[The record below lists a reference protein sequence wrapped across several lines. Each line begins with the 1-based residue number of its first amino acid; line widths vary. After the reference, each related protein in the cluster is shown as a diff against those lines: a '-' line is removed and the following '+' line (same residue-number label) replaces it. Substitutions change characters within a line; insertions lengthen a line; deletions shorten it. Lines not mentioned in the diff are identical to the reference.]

1 MRVAPGYSGVWR
13 FSRPCSG
20 VGKPETQSVRTPTR
34 FPQTVSVRRSMLV
47 EDDGPEGSD
56 GTFYRPPARKTDRS
70 SPGDSPF
77 REKRSAA
84 VDDDD
89 EPFLRSERRIPV
101 RRGLIPRGRW
111 GRIGLAAAAIAV
123 IALLGGGLIAARSFA
138 AHDPR
143 FRIESSDNIQI
154 LGNSEVT
161 QDELLSVFG
170 GDMGRNVFFVPLKDR
185 RAELERLPWVDT
197 ATVMRL
203 LPDQLR
209 VSVVERTPIAF
220 VMSGGQVGLVDKD
233 GVLLPANA
241 KTLAAKHYS
250 FPVVT
255 GIEAGD
261 PISTRQARMKI
272 FERFV
277 ADLDSSGEKFSA
289 QLSEIDL
296 SDPEDVRALAP
307 SNGGDLLLHFGD
319 QSFLNRW
326 RIYQA
331 HLAEWKQ
338 QYPQLASVDLR
349 YERQVVL
356 GMQKG
361 AQIAPAQAASVQT
374 RDAEKEAVGKISP
387 TAQRQMAASKK
398 SMIKKATPGHAGHS
412 QRSGVQG

>member
-1 MRVAPGYSGVWR
+1 
-13 FSRPCSG
+13 
-20 VGKPETQSVRTPTR
+20 VGKPDNQSVRTPTR
-34 FPQTVSVRRSMLV
+34 FPQTVSVRRSVLA

-56 GTFYRPPARKTDRS
+56 VTFYRPPARKPDRPL
-70 SPGDSPF
+70 PGDFPF
-77 REKRSAA
+77 REKRSSA
-84 VDDDD
+84 VDDEDD
-89 EPFLRSERRIPV
+89 EPFLRSERRVAV

-111 GRIGLAAAAIAV
+111 SRIGLAFAAIAIV
-123 IALLGGGLIAARSFA
+123 ALLGAGMVAARSFA

-143 FRIESSDNIQI
+143 FRIGSSDNIQI

-170 GDMGRNVFFVPLKDR
+170 GDMGRNVFFIPLKDR
-185 RAELERLPWVDT
+185 RAELGRLPWVDT

-209 VSVVERTPIAF
+209 VSIVERTPIAF
-220 VMSGGQVGLVDKD
+220 TMNGGQVGLADKD
-233 GVLLPANA
+233 GVLLPMNA

-255 GIEAGD
+255 GIEAAD
-261 PISTRQARMKI
+261 PASTRQARMRI
-272 FERFV
+272 FERFL
-277 ADLDSSGEKFSA
+277 ADLDSTGEKFSA
-289 QLSEIDL
+289 QFSEIDL
-296 SDPEDVRALAP
+296 SDPEDVRALVP

-361 AQIAPAQAASVQT
+361 AQIAPSQTPSVQT
-374 RDAEKEAVGKISP
+374 RDAEKQAVGAISP

-398 SMIKKATPGHAGHS
+398 SPAKKSAPAHAGSHS
-412 QRSGVQG
+412 LRNWSGV